1 MNFPLLA
8 VIAATLTIATPL
20 VWAALG
26 AVLNERTGVLNLGI
40 EGTMYAG
47 AFAGFMTAAI
57 TGNLAFALL
66 AVIGVGLFGGAL
78 MGLLTVTLGV
88 NQHVAG
94 IGTTLLLIASSE
106 FTNRLLFSGEGN
118 QVQTEKFD
126 RLFPGTGV
134 FSQYPMTYLAF
145 LVLAPLLWW
154 VLRYSGFGL
163 RLKAVGENPESADIA
178 GISVAGTRYAALLIG
193 SVLMAIGGSFLT
205 LSLLGSFTLDIVS
218 GRGWIAIALVIFGRW
233 RVWPV
238 VGGALLFGLADAL
251 QLQLAISP
259 AFSAVPNELM
269 IAFPYFVVILA
280 LVIWGRGVRY
290 PGSYLTPYRRA

>member
-26 AVLNERTGVLNLGI
+26 AVVNERTGILNLGI

-47 AFAGFMTAAI
+47 AFVGFLTAAL
-57 TGNLAFALL
+57 TGDLWLALL
-66 AVIGVGLFGGAL
+66 AVVVVGALAGAL
-78 MGLLTVTLGV
+78 MGLLSVTLGV

-94 IGTTLLLIASSE
+94 IGITLLLIAASE
-106 FTNRLLFSGEGN
+106 FTNRLLFSGEGT

-134 FSQYPMTYLAF
+134 FAQYPMTYLGF
-145 LVLAPLLWW
+145 LLLAPALWW

-163 RLKAVGENPESADIA
+163 RLRAVGENPESADIA
-178 GISVAGTRYAALLIG
+178 GIPVVGTRYAALMIG
-193 SVLMAIGGSFLT
+193 SVMMALGGSFLT

-259 AFSAVPNELM
+259 LFSAVPNELM
-269 IAFPYFVVILA
+269 IAFPYLVVILA

-290 PGSYLTPYRRA
+290 PGAYLTPYRRT